1 MTGTDRSLENKL
13 EKWDQLSLTD
23 GQIPIQSVRGKFI
36 FRLGAYGKSSS
47 SRWTYGSKTGAAY
60 HLIGRELQRQ
70 LEKKNVKEEL
80 LKLDTKQVYDEQ
92 MKEQLDQ
99 ALSYEYPY
107 LEDTGLYTQM
117 SVSELKNRVR
127 SGVKKKISEQNERTC
142 PKSDWTTNMKW
153 NRKAVK
159 QKMAKNR
166 QKLERKGAFRGT
178 AYHRALE
185 CLDLLAVTDQ
195 RKLEGDLLDLFQRGF
210 LTEEAYESIFHG
222 IYGNFWKVLWVSG

>member
-1 MTGTDRSLENKL
+1 M
-13 EKWDQLSLTD
+13 
-23 GQIPIQSVRGKFI
+23 
-36 FRLGAYGKSSS
+36 
-47 SRWTYGSKTGAAY
+47 
-60 HLIGRELQRQ
+60 
-70 LEKKNVKEEL
+70 

-107 LEDTGLYTQM
+107 LEDTRPVYTD
-117 SVSELKNRVR
+117 VRVGTEKIRVR

-166 QKLERKGAFRGT
+166 QKLERKV
-178 AYHRALE
+178 HS
-185 CLDLLAVTDQ
+185 
-195 RKLEGDLLDLFQRGF
+195 
-210 LTEEAYESIFHG
+210 EERLIT
-222 IYGNFWKVLWVSG
+222 VP

>member
-1 MTGTDRSLENKL
+1 MGSALLNRWTDPLYS
-13 EKWDQLSLTD
+13 
-23 GQIPIQSVRGKFI
+23 PVRGKFI

-60 HLIGRELQRQ
+60 PSDRQRTAAAAG
-70 LEKKNVKEEL
+70 KKNVKEEL

-159 QKMAKNR
+159 QKMAKTDRNW
-166 QKLERKGAFRGT
+166 KERCIQRNGLSPCLRMSGSACCYRPEKTGRGSV
-178 AYHRALE
+178 RP
-185 CLDLLAVTDQ
+185 
-195 RKLEGDLLDLFQRGF
+195 
-210 LTEEAYESIFHG
+210 
-222 IYGNFWKVLWVSG
+222 VSARLSYRRSL

>member
-1 MTGTDRSLENKL
+1 MAKAAVPAGHMEVKQV
-13 EKWDQLSLTD
+13 QLT
-23 GQIPIQSVRGKFI
+23 
-36 FRLGAYGKSSS
+36 
-47 SRWTYGSKTGAAY
+47 

-117 SVSELKNRVR
+117 SVSELKKQSQIGREEENIGTERKDLSEVR
-127 SGVKKKISEQNERTC
+127 L
-142 PKSDWTTNMKW
+142 TTNMKW

-159 QKMAKNR
+159 QKMAKTDRNW
-166 QKLERKGAFRGT
+166 KERCIQRNGLSPCLRMSGSACCYRPEKTGRGSV
-178 AYHRALE
+178 RP
-185 CLDLLAVTDQ
+185 
-195 RKLEGDLLDLFQRGF
+195 
-210 LTEEAYESIFHG
+210 
-222 IYGNFWKVLWVSG
+222 VSARLSYRRSL

>member
-1 MTGTDRSLENKL
+1 MDRSLY
-13 EKWDQLSLTD
+13 S
-23 GQIPIQSVRGKFI
+23 PVRGKFI

-60 HLIGRELQRQ
+60 PSDRQRTAAAAGK
-70 LEKKNVKEEL
+70 EKCKEEL

-159 QKMAKNR
+159 QKMAKTDRNW
-166 QKLERKGAFRGT
+166 KERCIQRNGLSPCLRMSGSACCYRPEKTGRGSV
-178 AYHRALE
+178 RP
-185 CLDLLAVTDQ
+185 
-195 RKLEGDLLDLFQRGF
+195 
-210 LTEEAYESIFHG
+210 
-222 IYGNFWKVLWVSG
+222 VSARLSYRRSL

>member
-1 MTGTDRSLENKL
+1 MGSALLNRWTDPLYS
-13 EKWDQLSLTD
+13 
-23 GQIPIQSVRGKFI
+23 PVRGKFI
-36 FRLGAYGKSSS
+36 LDWVLMAK
-47 SRWTYGSKTGAAY
+47 AAVPAGHMEVKQVQLT

-166 QKLERKGAFRGT
+166 QKLERKV
-178 AYHRALE
+178 HS
-185 CLDLLAVTDQ
+185 
-195 RKLEGDLLDLFQRGF
+195 
-210 LTEEAYESIFHG
+210 EERLIT
-222 IYGNFWKVLWVSG
+222 VP

>member
-1 MTGTDRSLENKL
+1 MEVKQI
-13 EKWDQLSLTD
+13 QLT
-23 GQIPIQSVRGKFI
+23 
-36 FRLGAYGKSSS
+36 
-47 SRWTYGSKTGAAY
+47 

-117 SVSELKNRVR
+117 SVSELKKQSQIGREEENI
-127 SGVKKKISEQNERTC
+127 GTERKGPCGSQTL
-142 PKSDWTTNMKW
+142 TTNMKW

-166 QKLERKGAFRGT
+166 QKLERKV
-178 AYHRALE
+178 HS
-185 CLDLLAVTDQ
+185 
-195 RKLEGDLLDLFQRGF
+195 
-210 LTEEAYESIFHG
+210 EERLIIVY
-222 IYGNFWKVLWVSG
+222 